1 MVNVLIKIALLL
13 LLILSGCATTSLP
26 PITSSTFATLEEDEK
41 GLWRRSEEE
50 QGIINRSDLIYK
62 DEELENYLNEIARK
76 LTPPEVLNYIQF
88 KVKVIKNPY
97 LNAFSYP
104 NGVIYVHTGI
114 LARMDNEAQLATL
127 LGHEITHIT
136 HRHAVRTFRDIKNKT
151 AFLATLQVS
160 LAVFKDDIIREL
172 VNILGMIGTIAAISG
187 YSKKLETEADIEGF
201 KLMLNAGYDPYE
213 APKLFEYLK
222 KELEDEQIKEPFFF
236 GTHPRLQERIQN
248 YNSFLAQLQYPN
260 VTKNT
265 EVFLQKTKNVILDNA
280 FLDLKAGRFNMAKRG
295 AEKYLSI
302 KPDDARAYYLLGEI
316 HRQRGEK
323 DDPEKAKE
331 NYERA
336 ISLDPSFPDSY
347 KGLGMIYY
355 KQGEKALAKKYF
367 ELYLSVYPKAPDK
380 AYIEEYLKTLQ
391 ER

>member
-1 MVNVLIKIALLL
+1 MVKEYTKIALLL
-13 LLILSGCATTSLP
+13 LLILSGCATTNLP
-26 PITSSTFATLEEDEK
+26 PVTKSTFATLEEDEK

-50 QGIINRSDLIYK
+50 QRIINRSGLIYK

-136 HRHAVRTFRDIKNKT
+136 HRHTVRTFRDIKNKT

-160 LAVFKDDIIREL
+160 LAVFNNDIVREL
-172 VNILGMIGTIAAISG
+172 VNILGAIGTIAAVSG
-187 YSKKLETEADIEGF
+187 YSQELETQADVEGF
-201 KLMLNAGYDPYE
+201 KLMLSAGYDPYE
-213 APKLFEYLK
+213 APKLFFHLK

-248 YNSFLAQLQYPN
+248 YNSFLTQLQYPN
-260 VTKNT
+260 ATKNT

-355 KQGEKALAKKYF
+355 KQGEKFLAKKYF
-367 ELYLSVYPKAPDK
+367 ELYLSVYPEAPDK

-391 ER
+391 

>member
-1 MVNVLIKIALLL
+1 MVKEYTKIALLL
-13 LLILSGCATTSLP
+13 LLILSGCATTNLP
-26 PITSSTFATLEEDEK
+26 PVTKSTFATLEEDEK

-50 QGIINRSDLIYK
+50 QRIINRSGLIYK

-76 LTPPEVLNYIQF
+76 LTPPEVLNYFQF

-160 LAVFKDDIIREL
+160 LAVFNNDIVREL
-172 VNILGMIGTIAAISG
+172 VNILGAIGTIAAVSG
-187 YSKKLETEADIEGF
+187 YSQELETQADVEGF
-201 KLMLNAGYDPYE
+201 KLMLSAGYDPYE
-213 APKLFEYLK
+213 APKLFLHLK

-248 YNSFLAQLQYPN
+248 YNSFLTQLQYPN

-265 EVFLQKTKNVILDNA
+265 EIFLQKTKNVILDNA

-355 KQGEKALAKKYF
+355 KQGEKFLAKKYF
-367 ELYLSVYPKAPDK
+367 ELYLSVYPEAPDK

-391 ER
+391 

>member
-1 MVNVLIKIALLL
+1 MVKEYTKIALLL
-13 LLILSGCATTSLP
+13 LLILSGCATTNLP
-26 PITSSTFATLEEDEK
+26 PVTKSTFATLEEDEK

-50 QGIINRSDLIYK
+50 QRIINRSGLIYK

-76 LTPPEVLNYIQF
+76 LTPPEVLNYFQF

-160 LAVFKDDIIREL
+160 LAVFNNDIVREL
-172 VNILGMIGTIAAISG
+172 VNILGAIGTIAAVSG
-187 YSKKLETEADIEGF
+187 YSQELETQADVEGF
-201 KLMLNAGYDPYE
+201 KLMLSAGYDPYE
-213 APKLFEYLK
+213 APKFFLHLK

-248 YNSFLAQLQYPN
+248 YNSFLTQLQYPN

-331 NYERA
+331 NYEKA

-355 KQGEKALAKKYF
+355 KQGEKFLAKKYF
-367 ELYLSVYPKAPDK
+367 ELYLSVYPEAPDK

-391 ER
+391 

>member
-13 LLILSGCATTSLP
+13 LLILSGCATTNLP
-26 PITSSTFATLEEDEK
+26 PVTKSTFATLEEDEK

-50 QGIINRSDLIYK
+50 QRIINRSGLIYK

-136 HRHAVRTFRDIKNKT
+136 HRHTVRTFRDIKNKT

-160 LAVFKDDIIREL
+160 LAVFNNDIVREL
-172 VNILGMIGTIAAISG
+172 VNILGAIGTIAAVSG
-187 YSKKLETEADIEGF
+187 YSQELETQADVEGF
-201 KLMLNAGYDPYE
+201 KLMLSAGYDPYE
-213 APKLFEYLK
+213 APKLFLHLK

-248 YNSFLAQLQYPN
+248 YNSFLTQLQYPN

-265 EVFLQKTKNVILDNA
+265 EIFLQKTKNVILDNA

-316 HRQRGEK
+316 HRQKGEK
-323 DDPEKAKE
+323 DDSEKAKE
-331 NYERA
+331 NYEKA

-355 KQGEKALAKKYF
+355 KQGEKFLAKKYF
-367 ELYLSVYPKAPDK
+367 ELYLSVYPEAPDK

-391 ER
+391 